1 MWISRLCLLLLL
13 TTPVWAQPP
22 AAAPRTLLTLEEAV
36 STALQENR
44 QVKNA
49 ALEISKA
56 EHTLAA
62 VRTRRWPIF
71 EVIVAED
78 WLLNPQENFNAL
90 GALPGLLPIPI
101 PVSIPSTANLTQLR
115 QPTAY
120 MAGLMTQPLSQQ
132 YRIGLNINMH
142 GVLRDMAREQLRAK
156 RQAVVNDVKRLYFG
170 ILQTQSSLESVEEN
184 LRFLREL
191 DRLRGRYLKEQ
202 AVLKSETLEVKA
214 RLAQAEQ
221 DQILLRNQLAT
232 QKEQLND
239 LMARNILMEF
249 RVNPVPEATPLEN
262 DLEGARTRALQQRPE
277 VREAKLK
284 TRQAEYDRWI
294 KQAEYIPSIS
304 FTASYA
310 RSINLSPLPENLGFA
325 GFMMTWEPFDWGRK
339 RRELA
344 AKTETVAQTKNSSRE
359 TESQVLI
366 DVDSKFR
373 NLQAS
378 RGQLKASRAAQ
389 EAAGEKV
396 KEKLDA
402 FKNDTALLKDLLQ
415 AQTHLAQADSEYQKA
430 LSGFW
435 TAKAEFE
442 KATGEEK

>member
-1 MWISRLCLLLLL
+1 MWMFIFCLLLVL
-13 TTPVWAQPP
+13 TTPAWAQPP
-22 AAAPRTLLTLEEAV
+22 AAAKNLLTLEEAV
-36 STALQENR
+36 GTALQENR

-49 ALEISKA
+49 TLEVSKS
-56 EHTLAA
+56 EHMLAA

-71 EVIVAED
+71 EVVVAED
-78 WLLNPQENFNAL
+78 WLLTPQENFNAV
-90 GALPGLLPIPI
+90 GSLPGLLPIPI
-101 PVSIPSTANLTQLR
+101 PVSTPSPANLTQSR

-120 MAGLMTQPLSQQ
+120 MAGFMTQPLSQQ
-132 YRIGLNINMH
+132 YRIGLNISMH
-142 GVLRDMAREQLRAK
+142 GVLRDMAQEQLRAK

-170 ILQTQSSLESVEEN
+170 ILQTQSSLESTEETI
-184 LRFLREL
+184 RFLREL

-202 AVLKSETLEVKA
+202 VVLKSESLEVKA

-221 DQILLRNQLAT
+221 DQIVLRNHLAT

-239 LMARNILMEF
+239 LLGRNILTEF
-249 RVNPVPEATPLEN
+249 RVNPVPEATGLEN
-262 DLEGARTRALQQRPE
+262 DLEGARTRALKQRPE
-277 VREAKLK
+277 VREAKLRTK
-284 TRQAEYDRWI
+284 QAEYDRWI

-304 FTASYA
+304 FSASYA
-310 RSINLSPLPENLGFA
+310 RSINLTPLPENLGFA

-339 RRELA
+339 RQELA
-344 AKTETVAQTKNSSRE
+344 AKTETLAQTRNTSRE
-359 TESQVLI
+359 SESQVLI

-378 RGQLKASRAAQ
+378 RGQLRASRAVQ
-389 EAAGEKV
+389 EAAREKV
-396 KEKLDA
+396 KEKMDG
-402 FKNDTALLKDLLQ
+402 FKYDTALLKDVLQ
-415 AQTHLAQADSEYQKA
+415 AQTHLAQADSEYQKS

>member
-1 MWISRLCLLLLL
+1 MWMFLFCLLLVL
-13 TTPVWAQPP
+13 TTPAWAQPP
-22 AAAPRTLLTLEEAV
+22 VAAARSLLTLEEAV
-36 STALQENR
+36 NTALQENR

-49 ALEISKA
+49 ALEISKS
-56 EHTLAA
+56 EHMLAA
-62 VRTRRWPIF
+62 VRTHRWPIF
-71 EVIVAED
+71 EVVAAED
-78 WLLNPQENFNAL
+78 WLLTPQENFNAV
-90 GALPGLLPIPI
+90 GSLPGLLPIPI
-101 PVSIPSTANLTQLR
+101 PVSTPSSLIQSR

-120 MAGLMTQPLSQQ
+120 LAGFLMQPLSQQ
-132 YRIGLNINMH
+132 YRIGLNISMH
-142 GVLRDMAREQLRAK
+142 GVMRDIAQEELRAR
-156 RQAVVNDVKRLYFG
+156 RQAVVSDVKRLYYG
-170 ILQTQSSLESVEEN
+170 ILQTQSSLESVEETI
-184 LRFLREL
+184 RFLLEL

-202 AVLKSETLEVKA
+202 VVLKSESLEVKA

-221 DQILLRNQLAT
+221 DRILLRNNLAA

-239 LMARNILMEF
+239 LLGRNILTEF
-249 RVNPVPEATPLEN
+249 RVNPVPEATTLEN

-277 VREAKLK
+277 VREARLR
-284 TRQAEYDRWI
+284 TREAEYDRWI

-304 FTASYA
+304 FSLSYA
-310 RSINLSPLPENLGFA
+310 KSFDLAPLPENLGFA

-339 RRELA
+339 RHELA
-344 AKTETVAQTKNSSRE
+344 AKTVTLAQTKNTSRE

-378 RGQLKASRAAQ
+378 RGQLQASRAAQ
-389 EAAGEKV
+389 EAAREKV
-396 KEKLDA
+396 KESMDQ
-402 FKNDTALLKDLLQ
+402 FKNDTALLKDVLQ
-415 AQTHLAQADSEYQKA
+415 AESHLAQADSEYQKS

>member
-1 MWISRLCLLLLL
+1 MWMFLFCLLLVL
-13 TTPVWAQPP
+13 TTPAWAQPP
-22 AAAPRTLLTLEEAV
+22 AAAARSLLTLEEAV
-36 STALQENR
+36 NTALQENR

-49 ALEISKA
+49 ALEISKS
-56 EHTLAA
+56 EHMLAA
-62 VRTRRWPIF
+62 VRTHRWPIF
-71 EVIVAED
+71 EVVAAED
-78 WLLNPQENFNAL
+78 WLLTPQENFNAV
-90 GALPGLLPIPI
+90 GSLPGLLPIPI
-101 PVSIPSTANLTQLR
+101 PVSTPSSLIQSR

-120 MAGLMTQPLSQQ
+120 LAGFLMQPLSQQ
-132 YRIGLNINMH
+132 YRIGLNISMH
-142 GVLRDMAREQLRAK
+142 GVMRDIAQEELRAR
-156 RQAVVNDVKRLYFG
+156 RQAVVSDVKRLYYG
-170 ILQTQSSLESVEEN
+170 ILQTQSSLESVEETI
-184 LRFLREL
+184 RFLLEL

-202 AVLKSETLEVKA
+202 VVLKSESLEVKA

-221 DQILLRNQLAT
+221 DRILLRNNLAA

-239 LMARNILMEF
+239 LLGRNILTEF
-249 RVNPVPEATPLEN
+249 RVNPVPEATTLEN

-277 VREAKLK
+277 VREARLR
-284 TRQAEYDRWI
+284 TREAEYDRWI

-304 FTASYA
+304 FSLSYA
-310 RSINLSPLPENLGFA
+310 KSFDLAPLPENLGFA

-339 RRELA
+339 RHELA
-344 AKTETVAQTKNSSRE
+344 AKTVTLAQTKNTSRE

-378 RGQLKASRAAQ
+378 RGQLQASRAAQ
-389 EAAGEKV
+389 EAAREKV
-396 KEKLDA
+396 KESMDQ
-402 FKNDTALLKDLLQ
+402 FKNDTALLKDVLQ
-415 AQTHLAQADSEYQKA
+415 AESHLAQADSEYQKS

>member
-1 MWISRLCLLLLL
+1 MWMFLVGLLLVL
-13 TTPVWAQPP
+13 TTPAWAQPQ
-22 AAAPRTLLTLEEAV
+22 ASARSLLTLEEAIT
-36 STALQENR
+36 TALQDNR

-49 ALEISKA
+49 ALEVSKS
-56 EHTLAA
+56 EHMLAS
-62 VRTRRWPIF
+62 VRTRRWPVF

-78 WLLNPQENFNAL
+78 WLLTPQENFNAL
-90 GALPGLLPIPI
+90 GSLPGLLPIPI
-101 PVSIPSTANLTQLR
+101 PVSTPSPANLTQSR

-120 MAGLMTQPLSQQ
+120 MAGLMSQPLSQQ
-132 YRIGLNINMH
+132 YRIGLNISMH
-142 GVLRDMAREQLRAK
+142 GVMRDIAREQLRGK

-170 ILQTQSSLESVEEN
+170 ILQTQSSLESVEETI
-184 LRFLREL
+184 RFLREL

-202 AVLKSETLEVKA
+202 VVLKSETLEVKA

-221 DQILLRNQLAT
+221 DQLLLRNNLAT

-239 LMARNILMEF
+239 LLGRHILTEF
-249 RVNPVPEATPLEN
+249 GVNPVPEATALEN
-262 DLEGARTRALQQRPE
+262 DLEGARTRAVQQRPE
-277 VREAKLK
+277 IREARLR

-304 FTASYA
+304 FSASYA

-344 AKTETVAQTKNSSRE
+344 AKTETVAQTKNTGRE

-389 EAAGEKV
+389 EATREKV
-396 KEKLDA
+396 KEKMDG
-402 FKNDTALLKDLLQ
+402 FKYDTALLKDVLQ
-415 AQTHLAQADSEYQKA
+415 AQTHLAQADSEYQKS